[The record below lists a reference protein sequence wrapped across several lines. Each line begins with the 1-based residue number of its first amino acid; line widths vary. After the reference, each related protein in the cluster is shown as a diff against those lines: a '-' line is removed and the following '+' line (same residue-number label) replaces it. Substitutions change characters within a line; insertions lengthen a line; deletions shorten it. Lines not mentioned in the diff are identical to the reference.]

1 LFLATTNASIAGR
14 AEYEIQDMSEVTATT
29 EPDEFR
35 EYCRRWLEE
44 NRPPPTRLPL
54 PQAAYEVTYDE
65 HRNYLCDWQAQC
77 YEAQLIATDVPT
89 EYGGHGHDGLQ
100 AIASAE
106 VRRAKVPYFINW
118 IGLGMTAPTLLVHG
132 SEEQKRRFLRPI
144 FTAEEIWCQGFSEPG
159 AGSDLVSL
167 QTSAVKDGDNWVING
182 SKVWTSLGALAS
194 WMLLLARTDKN
205 DKYNGIT
212 YFLAPMDQPGVT
224 VRPIH
229 KMTGESGFNEVF
241 LENALVPD
249 DLRVDEIGAGWKVA
263 MSTLTSERGAA
274 TGVGAVAS
282 SESPLL
288 AVQQLIQL
296 AKDTRRNGRSVWDDP
311 VWRDRIMKLYERT
324 EAAMQNARRTRVK
337 ALNGGAMRLP
347 LQGKLVGSEIGQELN
362 ETALGILG
370 MRSSLYVRDDNAVE
384 DGKWALGYMNTYTGT
399 ISGGSSE
406 IQRNIL
412 GERVLGL
419 PKTK

>member
-1 LFLATTNASIAGR
+1 
-14 AEYEIQDMSEVTATT
+14 MSELSVSA
-29 EPDEFR
+29 EQAEFR
-35 EYCRRWLEE
+35 EYCRRWLAEH
-44 NRPPPTRLPL
+44 RPAPPGSPL
-54 PQAAYEVTYDE
+54 PQAAYEVTYLD
-65 HRNYLCDWQAQC
+65 HRDYLCDWQAKC
-77 YEAQLIATDVPT
+77 YEAQLIGTDVAKA
-89 EYGGHGHDGLQ
+89 YGGHGHTNLQ

-106 VRRAKVPYFINW
+106 VRRASVPYFINW
-118 IGLGMTAPTLLVHG
+118 IGLGMAAPTLLVHG
-132 SEEQKRRFLRPI
+132 TEEQKKRFLRPI
-144 FTAEEIWCQGFSEPG
+144 FTGEEIWCQGFSEPG

-167 QTSAVKDGDNWVING
+167 KTSAVRDGDNWIING

-194 WMLLLARTDKN
+194 WMILLARNDKD

-229 KMTGESGFNEVF
+229 KMTGETGFNEVF
-241 LENALVPD
+241 LENVVIPD
-249 DLRVDEIGAGWKVA
+249 HLRVDAVGAGWKVA

-274 TGVGAVAS
+274 AGVGAVAS
-282 SESPLL
+282 SEAPMSGIH
-288 AVQQLIQL
+288 ALIDL
-296 AKDTRRNGRSVWDDP
+296 AKKTRRNGRAVWDDP
-311 VWRDRIMKLYERT
+311 VLRDRIVKLYERM
-324 EAAMQNARRTRVK
+324 EASMQNGRRARVQ

-347 LQGKLVGSEIGQELN
+347 LQGKLTGSEIGQALG
-362 ETALGILG
+362 ETALAVLG
-370 MRSSLYVRDDNAVE
+370 MRSSLYIGDDNTEA
-384 DGKWALGYMNTYTGT
+384 DGRWPLAYMNSFTGT

>member
-1 LFLATTNASIAGR
+1 
-14 AEYEIQDMSEVTATT
+14 MT
-29 EPDEFR
+29 ENNSLREQTEFR

-44 NRPPPTRLPL
+44 NRPPPTETPL
-54 PQAAYEVTYDE
+54 PQAAYEVTYED
-65 HRNYLCDWQAQC
+65 HRAYLSDWQAKC
-77 YEAQLIATDVPT
+77 YEAQLIATDVAT
-89 EYGGHGHDGLQ
+89 EYGGHGHDGFQ
-100 AIASAE
+100 SIASTE
-106 VRRAKVPYFINW
+106 VRRARVPYFINW
-118 IGLGMTAPTLLVHG
+118 IGLGMTAPTLLIHG
-132 SEEQKRRFLRPI
+132 TEEQKKRFLRPI

-167 QTSAVKDGDNWVING
+167 QTSAVKNGDNWTING

-194 WMLLLARTDKN
+194 WMLLLARNDKD

-212 YFLAPMDQPGVT
+212 YFLAPMDGKGVT

-241 LENALVPD
+241 LEDVVLPD
-249 DLRVDEIGAGWKVA
+249 HLRVDEIGAGWKVA

-274 TGVGAVAS
+274 AGVGAVAS
-282 SESPLL
+282 SESPLT
-288 AVQQLIQL
+288 AVLQLIDL
-296 AKDTRRNGRSVWDDP
+296 AKNTKRNGRPVWDDA
-311 VWRDRIMKLYERT
+311 VWRDRIVKLYERT
-324 EAAMQNARRTRVK
+324 EASMQNARRARVK

-362 ETALGILG
+362 EVALAVLG
-370 MRSSLYVRDDNAVE
+370 MRSSLYVGDDNAAE

>member
-1 LFLATTNASIAGR
+1 MTEKA
-14 AEYEIQDMSEVTATT
+14 TATREQT
-29 EPDEFR
+29 EFR

-44 NRPPPTRLPL
+44 NRPKPTATPL
-54 PQAAYEVTYDE
+54 PQAAYEVTYDD
-65 HRNYLCDWQAQC
+65 HKSYLCDWQAKC
-77 YEAQLIATDVPT
+77 YEAQLIATDVPR
-89 EYGGHGHDGLQ
+89 EYGGHGHDNLQ

-106 VRRAKVPYFINW
+106 VRRAGVPYFINW
-118 IGLGMTAPTLLVHG
+118 IGLGMTAPTLLIHG
-132 SEEQKRRFLRPI
+132 TEDQKKRFLKPI

-167 QTSAVKDGDNWVING
+167 QTSAVRDGDNWVING

-194 WMLLLARTDKN
+194 WMLLLARTDKH

-212 YFLAPMDQPGVT
+212 YFLAPMEQPGVT

-229 KMTGESGFNEVF
+229 KMTGECGFNEVF
-241 LENALVPD
+241 LDNVIVPD

-282 SESPLL
+282 SESPMT
-288 AVQQLIQL
+288 AVLQVIQL
-296 AKDTRRNGRSVWDDP
+296 AKDTRRNGVRVWDDP
-311 VWRDRIMKLYERT
+311 VWRERIMKLYERT
-324 EAAMQNARRTRVK
+324 EASLQNARRARVA
-337 ALNGGAMRLP
+337 ALNGGAMRIP
-347 LQGKLVGSEIGQELN
+347 LQGKLTGSEIGQALN

-370 MRSSLYVRDDNAVE
+370 MRSSLYVGDEHAVE
-384 DGKWALGYMNTYTGT
+384 DGRWALGYMNTYTGT

>member
-1 LFLATTNASIAGR
+1 
-14 AEYEIQDMSEVTATT
+14 MSEASNAQ
-29 EPDEFR
+29 EQDKEQKEFR
-35 EYCRRWLEE
+35 EYCRSWLNE
-44 NRPPPTRLPL
+44 NRPGPTELPL
-54 PQAAYEVTYDE
+54 PQAAYEVTYDD
-65 HRNYLCDWQAQC
+65 HRNYLCDWQARC
-77 YEAQLIATDVPT
+77 YEAQLIATDVPR
-89 EYGGHGHDGLQ
+89 EYGGHGHTGFQ

-106 VRRAKVPYFINW
+106 VRRAQVPYFINW
-118 IGLGMTAPTLLVHG
+118 IGLGMTAPTLLQLG
-132 SEEQKRRFLRPI
+132 TEEQKKRFLPPI

-167 QTSAVKDGDNWVING
+167 QTSAVKDGDNWVVNG
-182 SKVWTSLGALAS
+182 SKVWTSLGALSS
-194 WMLLLARTDKN
+194 WMLLLARNDKD

-241 LENALVPD
+241 LEDVIIPD
-249 DLRVDEIGAGWKVA
+249 DLRVSDVGAGWKVA
-263 MSTLTSERGAA
+263 MTTLTSERGAGM
-274 TGVGAVAS
+274 GVGAVAS
-282 SESPLL
+282 SESPLT
-288 AVQQLIQL
+288 AVLELIDL
-296 AKDTRRNGRSVWDDP
+296 AKRTEREGRTLWDDP
-311 VWRDRIMKLYERT
+311 VWRERIMKLYERT
-324 EAAMQNARRTRVK
+324 EASMQNARRARVK
-337 ALNGGAMRLP
+337 TLNGGAMRLP

-362 ETALGILG
+362 EVALAILG
-370 MRSSLYVRDDNAVE
+370 MRSSLYVGDPNAE
-384 DGKWALGYMNTYTGT
+384 ADGKWALGYMNSYTGT

>member
-1 LFLATTNASIAGR
+1 MTESATVKQEQA
-14 AEYEIQDMSEVTATT
+14 
-29 EPDEFR
+29 EFR
-35 EYCRRWLEE
+35 EYCRRWLAEH
-44 NRPPPTRLPL
+44 RPPPTTTPL
-54 PQAAYEVTYDE
+54 PQAAYEVTYDD
-65 HRNYLCDWQAQC
+65 HKSYLCDWQAKC
-77 YEAQLIATDVPT
+77 YEAELIATDVPR
-89 EYGGHGHDGLQ
+89 EYGGHGHNNLQ

-106 VRRAKVPYFINW
+106 VRRAGVPYFINW
-118 IGLGMTAPTLLVHG
+118 IGLGMTAPTLLIHG
-132 SEEQKRRFLRPI
+132 TEDQKKRFLKPI

-167 QTSAVKDGDNWVING
+167 QTSAVRDGDNWVING

-194 WMLLLARTDKN
+194 WMLLLARTDRN

-229 KMTGESGFNEVF
+229 KMTGECGFNEVF
-241 LENALVPD
+241 LDNVIVPD
-249 DLRVDEIGAGWKVA
+249 DMRVDEIGAGWKVA

-282 SESPLL
+282 SESPMT
-288 AVQQLIQL
+288 AVLQVIQL
-296 AKDTRRNGRSVWDDP
+296 AKDTRRNGARVWDDP
-311 VWRDRIMKLYERT
+311 VWRERIMKLYERT
-324 EAAMQNARRTRVK
+324 EASLQNARRARVA
-337 ALNGGAMRLP
+337 ALNGGAMRIP
-347 LQGKLVGSEIGQELN
+347 LQGKLTGSEIGQALN

-370 MRSSLYVRDDNAVE
+370 MRSSLYVGDEHAVE
-384 DGKWALGYMNTYTGT
+384 DGRWALGYMNTYTGT

>member
-1 LFLATTNASIAGR
+1 
-14 AEYEIQDMSEVTATT
+14 MSDSAPAQE
-29 EPDEFR
+29 EFR

-44 NRPPPTRLPL
+44 NRPPPTETPL
-54 PQAAYEVTYDE
+54 PQAAYEVTYAD
-65 HRNYLCDWQAQC
+65 HRAYLCDWQAKC
-77 YEAQLIATDVPT
+77 YEAQLIATDVPVA
-89 EYGGHGHDGLQ
+89 YGGHGHDGLQ

-118 IGLGMTAPTLLVHG
+118 IGLGMTAPTLLIHG
-132 SEEQKRRFLRPI
+132 TEEQKKRFLKPI

-167 QTSAVKDGDNWVING
+167 ATSAVKDGDDWLING

-194 WMLLLARTDKN
+194 WMLLLARNDKD

-212 YFLAPMDQPGVT
+212 YFLAPMDTPGVT

-241 LENALVPD
+241 LENVVIPD
-249 DLRVDEIGAGWKVA
+249 HLRVDEVGAGWKVA

-282 SESPLL
+282 SESPLT
-288 AVQQLIQL
+288 AVLQVIQL
-296 AKDTRRNGRSVWDDP
+296 AKDTRRNGRSVWEDP
-311 VWRDRIMKLYERT
+311 VWRERIMKLYERT
-324 EAAMQNARRTRVK
+324 EASMQNARRARVQ

-347 LQGKLVGSEIGQELN
+347 LQGKLVGSEIGQALN
-362 ETALGILG
+362 ETALGILA
-370 MRSSLYVRDDNAVE
+370 MRSSLYVGDQNAE
-384 DGKWALGYMNTYTGT
+384 ADGKWALGYMNTYTGT
-399 ISGGSSE
+399 ISGGSIE

>member
-1 LFLATTNASIAGR
+1 MADQRLSAD
-14 AEYEIQDMSEVTATT
+14 QQ
-29 EPDEFR
+29 EFR
-35 EYCRRWLEE
+35 DYCRNWLEE
-44 NRPPPTRLPL
+44 NRPPPTAIPL
-54 PQAAYEVTYDE
+54 PQAAYEVTSDD
-65 HRNYLCDWQAQC
+65 HRKYLCEWQSKC
-77 YEAQLIATDVPT
+77 YEAGLIATDVDKA
-89 EYGGHGHDGLQ
+89 YGGHGHDGFQ
-100 AIASAE
+100 MIASGE

-132 SEEQKRRFLRPI
+132 TEEQKKRFLPPV
-144 FTAEEIWCQGFSEPG
+144 FSAEEIWCQGFSEPG

-167 QTSAVKDGDNWVING
+167 QTSAVKDGDDWIING
-182 SKVWTSLGALAS
+182 SKVWTSLGSLAS
-194 WMLLLARTDKN
+194 WMLLLARNDKD

-212 YFLAPMDQPGVT
+212 YFLADMDQPGVD

-241 LENALVPD
+241 LEDVRVPD
-249 DLRVDEIGAGWKVA
+249 HLRVDEVGAGWKVA

-274 TGVGAVAS
+274 MGVGAVAS
-282 SESPLL
+282 SESPLT
-288 AVQQLIQL
+288 AVQQVIQL
-296 AKDTRRNGRSVWDDP
+296 AKDTKRAGRRVWDDP
-311 VWRDRIMKLYERT
+311 VMRDKIVKIYERT
-324 EAAMQNARRTRVK
+324 EASIQNARRARVK
-337 ALNGGAMRLP
+337 ALNGGGMRIP
-347 LQGKLVGSEIGQELN
+347 LQGKLVGSEIAQELN
-362 ETALGILG
+362 ELALAILG
-370 MRSSLYVRDDNAVE
+370 SRSSLYVGDENAVD

>member
-1 LFLATTNASIAGR
+1 MPNDPVP
-14 AEYEIQDMSEVTATT
+14 AEQN
-29 EPDEFR
+29 EFR

-44 NRPPPTRLPL
+44 NRPPPPPSPL
-54 PQAAYEVTYDE
+54 PQAAYEVTYPD
-65 HRNYLCDWQAQC
+65 HRDYLVEWQARC
-77 YEAQLIATDVPT
+77 YEAHLIATDVPR

-100 AIASAE
+100 GIASAE
-106 VRRAKVPYFINW
+106 VARANVPYFINW
-118 IGLGMTAPTLLVHG
+118 IGLGMTAPTLLKHG
-132 SEEQKRRFLRPI
+132 TEEQKRRFLPKI

-167 QTSAVKDGDNWVING
+167 KTTAVRDGDNWIING

-194 WMLLLARTDKN
+194 WMILLARNDRD

-212 YFLAPMDQPGVT
+212 YFLAPMDQPGVS

-229 KMTGESGFNEVF
+229 KMTGETGFNEVF
-241 LENALVPD
+241 LENVVIPD
-249 DLRVDEIGAGWKVA
+249 NLRVDEVGAGWKVA

-274 TGVGAVAS
+274 AGVGAVAR
-282 SESPLL
+282 SESPMAGVEALIDL
-288 AVQQLIQL
+288 ARS
-296 AKDTRRNGRSVWDDP
+296 TRRNGQRVWDDAY
-311 VWRDRIMKLYERT
+311 WRDRIVKLYERT
-324 EAAMQNARRTRVK
+324 EASVQNARRARVE

-347 LQGKLVGSEIGQELN
+347 LQGKLVGSEIGQELGQV
-362 ETALGILG
+362 ALGILG
-370 MRSSLYVRDDNAVE
+370 MNSTLYVGDDNAVD
-384 DGKWALGYMNTYTGT
+384 DGRWPLAYMNSYTGT

>member
-1 LFLATTNASIAGR
+1 MSEKNASP
-14 AEYEIQDMSEVTATT
+14 EQ
-29 EPDEFR
+29 DEFR

-44 NRPPPTRLPL
+44 NRPPATATPL
-54 PQAAYEVTYDE
+54 PQAAYEVTYAD
-65 HRNYLCDWQAQC
+65 HRAYLCDWQNRC
-77 YEAQLIATDVPT
+77 YEAQLIATDVPKA
-89 EYGGHGHDGLQ
+89 YGGHGHEGLQ

-106 VRRAKVPYFINW
+106 VRRARVPYFINW
-118 IGLGMTAPTLLVHG
+118 IGLGMTAPTLLIHG
-132 SEEQKRRFLRPI
+132 TEEQKQRFLPPI

-167 QTSAVKDGDNWVING
+167 QTAAVKDGDHWIING

-194 WMLLLARTDKN
+194 WMLLLARTDRH

-229 KMTGESGFNEVF
+229 KMTGEAGFNEVF
-241 LENALVPD
+241 LENVIIPD
-249 DLRVDEIGAGWKVA
+249 HLRVDAVGAGWKVA

-274 TGVGAVAS
+274 SGVGAVAS
-282 SESPLL
+282 SESPLAAVRQVIEL
-288 AVQQLIQL
+288 ARQ
-296 AKDTRRNGRSVWDDP
+296 TRRNGSRVWDDP
-311 VWRDRIMKLYERT
+311 VWRERIVKLYERT
-324 EAAMQNARRTRVK
+324 EASVQNARRAHVSS
-337 ALNGGAMRLP
+337 LNGGAMRLP
-347 LQGKLVGSEIGQELN
+347 LQGKLVGSEIGQELSAV
-362 ETALGILG
+362 ALGVLG
-370 MRSSLYVRDDNAVE
+370 MGSSLYVGDENAFE
-384 DGKWALGYMNTYTGT
+384 DGRWPLGYMNSYTGT

>member
-1 LFLATTNASIAGR
+1 MTQSATTNREQEA
-14 AEYEIQDMSEVTATT
+14 
-29 EPDEFR
+29 FR
-35 EYCRRWLEE
+35 EYCRRWLAEH
-44 NRPPPTRLPL
+44 RPPSTTTPL
-54 PQAAYEVTYDE
+54 PQAAYEVTYDD
-65 HRNYLCDWQAQC
+65 HKSYLCDWQAKC
-77 YEAQLIATDVPT
+77 YEAGLIATDVPR
-89 EYGGHGHDGLQ
+89 EYGGHGHEGFQ

-106 VRRAKVPYFINW
+106 VRRAGVPYFINW
-118 IGLGMTAPTLLVHG
+118 IGLGMAAPTLLIHG
-132 SEEQKRRFLRPI
+132 TEAQKKRFLKPI

-167 QTSAVKDGDNWVING
+167 QTSAVRNGDDWIING

-194 WMLLLARTDKN
+194 WMLLLARTDRQ

-241 LENALVPD
+241 LDNVIVPD
-249 DLRVDEIGAGWKVA
+249 DLRVDAVGAGWKVA

-282 SESPLL
+282 SESPMT
-288 AVQQLIQL
+288 AVLQVIEL
-296 AKDTRRNGRSVWDDP
+296 AKDTRRNGVRVWDDP
-311 VWRDRIMKLYERT
+311 VWRERIMKLYERT
-324 EAAMQNARRTRVK
+324 EASLQNARRARVA
-337 ALNGGAMRLP
+337 ALNGGAMRIP
-347 LQGKLVGSEIGQELN
+347 LQSKLTGSEIGQALH

-370 MRSSLYVRDDNAVE
+370 MKSSLYVGDEHAVE
-384 DGKWALGYMNTYTGT
+384 DGRWALGYMNTYTGT

>member
-1 LFLATTNASIAGR
+1 MTDSRPTR
-14 AEYEIQDMSEVTATT
+14 DH
-29 EPDEFR
+29 DEFR
-35 EYCRRWLEE
+35 EYCRRWLAEHH
-44 NRPPPTRLPL
+44 PPPPPSPL
-54 PQAAYEVTYDE
+54 PQAAYEVTDPD
-65 HRNYLCDWQAQC
+65 HRAYLCDWQAKC
-77 YEAQLIATDVPT
+77 YEAQLIATDVPR
-89 EYGGHGHDGLQ
+89 EYGGHGHTGLQ

-132 SEEQKRRFLRPI
+132 TEEQKRRFLPPI

-167 QTSAVKDGDNWVING
+167 QTSAVKDGDHWIVNG

-194 WMLLLARTDKN
+194 WMLLLARTDRT

-229 KMTGESGFNEVF
+229 KMTGEAGFNEVF
-241 LENALVPD
+241 LDNVVVAD
-249 DLRVDEIGAGWKVA
+249 HLRVDAVGAGWKVA
-263 MSTLTSERGAA
+263 MTTLTSERGAA
-274 TGVGAVAS
+274 TSVGAVAS
-282 SESPLL
+282 SESPMT
-288 AVQQLIQL
+288 AVQQVIEL
-296 AKDTRRNGRSVWDDP
+296 AKRTRRNGRAVWDDP
-311 VWRDRIMKLYERT
+311 VWRDRIVKLYERT
-324 EAAMQNARRTRVK
+324 EASLQNARRARVN
-337 ALNGGAMRLP
+337 ALNGGAARLP
-347 LQGKLVGSEIGQELN
+347 LQGKLVGSEIGQALHEV
-362 ETALGILG
+362 ALGILG
-370 MRSSLYVRDDNAVE
+370 MQSSLYVRDPHAAD
-384 DGKWALGYMNTYTGT
+384 DGKWALGYMNSFTGT